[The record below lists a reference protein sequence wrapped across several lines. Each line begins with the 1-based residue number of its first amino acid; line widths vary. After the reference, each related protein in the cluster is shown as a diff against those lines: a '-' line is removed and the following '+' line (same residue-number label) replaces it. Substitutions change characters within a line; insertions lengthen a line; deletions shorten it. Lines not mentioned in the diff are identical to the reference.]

1 VTALVASIP
10 GLDRHGFE
18 WVVSHRVSILNPLF
32 IFFTYIGTGGTLWVA
47 LASIIG
53 WRSRRLLLPIALLSA
68 AVVWGADAL
77 ASLLKIVIDRPR
89 PFVSLHDVHVLISRP
104 SSGSL
109 PSAHA
114 TTAFAGAVLL
124 SWFWPRWRLAFAVLA
139 LAIAFS
145 RVYVG
150 VHYPTDVLA
159 GAALG
164 GSVALVGIAIVTRTR
179 FATTPR
185 ANRGVGNA

>member
-1 VTALVASIP
+1 MGRSRI
-10 GLDRHGFE
+10 D
-18 WVVSHRVSILNPLF
+18 HRLAKS
-32 IFFTYIGTGGTLWVA
+32 A
-47 LASIIG
+47 LASTDRSSI
-53 WRSRRLLLPIALLSA
+53 SRRCLGRRRLSEPA
-68 AVVWGADAL
+68 EDHL
-77 ASLLKIVIDRPR
+77 HRPR
-89 PFVSLHDVHVLISRP
+89 PFVSVHDVHVLISRP

-164 GSVALVGIAIVTRTR
+164 GFVALVGIAIVTHTR
-179 FATTPR
+179 FATTLR
-185 ANRGVGNA
+185 ADRSVGNA